1 MGSYIR
7 FDCAMK
13 RLLRN
18 TVCGVGGIAD
28 DIAEYEGSH
37 MPRCA
42 DLWGVT
48 ERDKFGGYRQN
59 GEKNLVDTDKM
70 AKKNLVE
77 LSVKRIFAHKSEDK
91 WKIM

>member
-37 MPRCA
+37 MLSA
-42 DLWGVT
+42 GNIALW
-48 ERDKFGGYRQN
+48 R
-59 GEKNLVDTDKM
+59 
-70 AKKNLVE
+70 
-77 LSVKRIFAHKSEDK
+77 
-91 WKIM
+91 